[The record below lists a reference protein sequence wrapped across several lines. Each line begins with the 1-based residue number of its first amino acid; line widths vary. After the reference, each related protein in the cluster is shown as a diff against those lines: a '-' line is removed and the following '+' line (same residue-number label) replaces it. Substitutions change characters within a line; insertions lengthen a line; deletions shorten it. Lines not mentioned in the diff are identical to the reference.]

1 MSHLFPV
8 FLNLEGKKCLVI
20 GGGKVARR
28 KVEDLFACGTSIT
41 VVSPGAE
48 DDIRCW
54 ANEGRIY
61 LLEREAQ
68 KTDLAGMSL
77 VFVATDDIAVNQT
90 VVNWCRETGIPVNAV
105 DDPPNCDFFLPAVLR
120 RDSLV
125 LAIST
130 EGKSPLLARRLRDR
144 LGEVVNRAY
153 GEYVE
158 ILGEKRDYI
167 KATIPDIDKRR
178 QLYASL
184 VTPEILALVEVGDIE
199 KVRERVEKCMSSW
212 QE

>member
-61 LLEREAQ
+61 LLEREAK
-68 KTDLAGMSL
+68 KTDLVGMSL
-77 VFVATDDIAVNQT
+77 VFVATDDMVVNQT

-105 DDPPNCDFFLPAVLR
+105 TIRANCDFFFLR
-120 RDSLV
+120 RYLVTLIALV

-130 EGKSPLLARRLRDR
+130 R
-144 LGEVVNRAY
+144 
-153 GEYVE
+153 
-158 ILGEKRDYI
+158 
-167 KATIPDIDKRR
+167 
-178 QLYASL
+178 
-184 VTPEILALVEVGDIE
+184 E
-199 KVRERVEKCMSSW
+199 KVFIGPKLRESLGRSCK
-212 QE
+212 